1 MKDVYHKKDN
11 TNGRLE
17 AVLFDLDGTLV
28 TSELDFEAIR
38 REAGIE
44 SGLPILERLEIA
56 GEAEAMHIA
65 RVLEEHEERAAD
77 NCRMADGVVEL
88 FGSLEKLGIKRC
100 ILTRNSRKSAATA
113 IRRHKLHVDAVV
125 AREDAPPKPSPEP
138 VYLACKKLNASP
150 ECSIV
155 VGDYKFDI
163 QSGKNA
169 GTLTAWLRLPG
180 RELAEVEA
188 DYEVDRLLDLIPI
201 IESLTDGKTKKGDD

>member
-1 MKDVYHKKDN
+1 MKDVYHKKNN

-28 TSELDFEAIR
+28 ISELDFEAIR

-44 SGLPILERLEIA
+44 PGLPILEHLETA
-56 GEAEAMHIA
+56 GEAEAIHIV
-65 RVLEEHEERAAD
+65 RVLEEHEERAAE
-77 NCRMADGVVEL
+77 NCRLADGVVEL
-88 FGSLEKLGIKRC
+88 FVSLEKLGIKRC

-113 IRRHKLHVDAVV
+113 IQRHKLYVDAVV

-150 ECSIV
+150 ERSMV

-169 GTLTAWLRLPG
+169 GTFTAWLRMPG
-180 RELAEVEA
+180 RELTDVEA
-188 DYEVDRLLDLIPI
+188 DYELEGLLDMIPI
-201 IESLTDGKTKKGDD
+201 IESLTDGNT